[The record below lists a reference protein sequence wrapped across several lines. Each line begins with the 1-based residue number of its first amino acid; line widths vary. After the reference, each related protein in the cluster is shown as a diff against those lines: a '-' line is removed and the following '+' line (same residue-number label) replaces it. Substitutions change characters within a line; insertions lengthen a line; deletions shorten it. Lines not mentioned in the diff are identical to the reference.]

1 MTQEDAEKSL
11 ILKREIEMI
20 DTVIQDI
27 RNQGI
32 PKSQKSEKEY
42 ILQNVESFLQKLK
55 TKSKVKNESE
65 AAAGSKNADK
75 EEEEFS
81 HKSSI
86 NYMENVDMMLQVF
99 IKRMEQAQKK

>member
-1 MTQEDAEKSL
+1 
-11 ILKREIEMI
+11 
-20 DTVIQDI
+20 
-27 RNQGI
+27 
-32 PKSQKSEKEY
+32 
-42 ILQNVESFLQKLK
+42 LQKLK

-99 IKRMEQAQKK
+99 IKRME